1 MSLLLYAQ
9 LAQKGVSDTVTRD
22 APAERTVG
30 GGRWREADPF
40 SCTLLYHVNVS
51 PIQNE

>member
-30 GGRWREADPF
+30 GG
-40 SCTLLYHVNVS
+40 
-51 PIQNE
+51 